1 MTPKGRE
8 TAAHHEAGL
17 ALVAGPRATAD
28 KVAKAQA
35 LPSQE
40 VVDRATL
47 LGILSEHGSQ
57 GNVVPHSQNSQEAD
71 LLDSARKAD
80 VRAPTSVFPR

>member
-40 VVDRATL
+40 VVGRATL
-47 LGILSEHGSQ
+47 LGIRSEHGSQ
-57 GNVVPHSQNSQEAD
+57 GNV
-71 LLDSARKAD
+71 
-80 VRAPTSVFPR
+80 PTPKILKRPTC